1 MKRRVWPGQ
10 AAGWIFWIAL
20 RVWAVL
26 EEFLSVWVLFDI
38 IYALKGYAGGS
49 GFVGSPTDRSFAYRD
64 L

>member
-49 GFVGSPTDRSFAYRD
+49 GFGRV
-64 L
+64 